1 MLSEVRARID
11 NRYEILAELGRGG
24 MGVVYKAMDTELDRL
39 VAIKVMTSHVAGNP
53 EFRARFDAEAKTAA
67 KMQHANIAVVYARGQ
82 HAGAPYIAME
92 FVEGTPLDKLIGS
105 GAKLTLLQKLD
116 CIIQVCNALHYAHT
130 EWKVIHRDVK
140 PANVMV
146 LKDGQR
152 IKLLDFGIARAAT
165 STATK
170 SGTAIGTTLYM
181 SPQQIR
187 GEKNL
192 DWRSDIFSTGVML
205 YEVVTGKVPW
215 SGDSDYEIATKIVAE
230 PYPPLTSHMQQYPAG
245 LDRVLARA
253 LAKDVLSRYQGA
265 DEMASELAEV
275 QAPLKEDIIDQAYLS
290 RDSGDILRADELAL
304 QVLRI
309 DTRHIRAL
317 ELHNQLQPQ
326 LQKKSAQLRDLREK
340 ASQAVGARDYKQA
353 LSAISEAIALSPTN
367 SELQD
372 YRKLIVQ
379 ELERKQFV
387 LNRLKLAQ
395 AAKDMEDLPAANKL
409 VDEALEKDPTD
420 TQARMMKNVLGRL
433 VQDEQKEKQLRA
445 LAEEARSLIAAR
457 KFPETYSALRAME
470 EIDPQFPEL
479 AGLKEQA
486 AELYSKDKARRE
498 RDSALKEIEKFFR
511 DGNALASMAATEQ
524 ALQRFPADPNFLG
537 LREKAKAML
546 AAAERQAEIQKQL
559 TEAWDLSS
567 KKQSA
572 AAVQILESAVR
583 HFGADPQLSSA
594 LQRLRDSAESERM
607 AQIEQE
613 ILERAR
619 QAMHVRDFESAADLL
634 RTARIDFPSSSEIKQ
649 ALTVAEEGNLRITE
663 ATKLK
668 QREAAEVL
676 ELSLA
681 AEPHPDIQLRIVE
694 ETLHRNPG
702 NERVEQI
709 VSMIR
714 SRNERLNPAVQR
726 AEQLETEGHY
736 ADAAQ
741 QWEHIREIYP
751 QYPQVASR
759 ITRLAHQGSSGKNI
773 PAGGASQLM
782 ATRWLAPSGASPAP
796 TASLDIA
803 SERNASPPAISA
815 GKRLEVQPFR
825 QPSSLGWKL
834 GAVAA
839 AIAVVSAII
848 FAVVHSSSK
857 SELTASQT
865 PVATQTQTQTTQPA
879 TGSTTATHEET
890 AQPESA
896 KTDTASSEQ
905 HRSGSLTDSGTK
917 SLTDSV
923 TKKPSR
929 VEAPPPERSPAHV
942 AEPPAVGHDLE
953 QTDWQAVQKSASVE
967 DWNRFLGKYPNGT
980 HHVEADSRREDLLW
994 ARARGGADVAAVN
1007 EYLQLYPGGHYAPQI
1022 REQQDT
1028 KIIASTSDSAVL
1040 RNYLLRYPSGEIH
1053 STIVNRLDDI
1063 VWTQSSKD
1071 AAGLQT
1077 YLTQFP
1083 TGQHAT
1089 DARGALAKLS
1099 TAPRPNTRGSTTEEA
1114 SASGSAVD
1122 DKTAILAALK
1132 EYTDAI
1138 SAKDLTGIQRAWPN
1152 IPSNKIK
1159 TWVDT
1164 FRMASSLKA
1173 SITVTSGPTIEGKNA
1188 KLDGVF
1194 QTSITI
1200 NGNPNNPSQRISVKL
1215 KKSSDAQNS
1224 WRIDGIKD

>member
-1 MLSEVRARID
+1 MLSEVHARID

-67 KMQHANIAVVYARGQ
+67 KMQHPNIAVVYARGQ

-181 SPQQIR
+181 SPQQVR

-205 YEVVTGKVPW
+205 YEVVTGRVPW
-215 SGDSDYEIATKIVAE
+215 SGDSDYEIATKIVGE
-230 PYPPLTSHMQQYPAG
+230 PYPPLTAYMQQYPAG

-253 LAKDVLSRYQGA
+253 LAKDVLSRYQGD

-275 QAPLKEDIIDQAYLS
+275 QAPLKEDIIDQAYLA

-395 AAKDMEDLPAANKL
+395 AAKDMDDLPAANNL

-433 VQDEQKEKQLRA
+433 VEDEQKEKRLRA
-445 LAEEARSLIAAR
+445 LAEDVRSLIAAR

-479 AGLKEQA
+479 AVLKEQA

-498 RDSALKEIEKFFR
+498 RDSALKEIEKVLR

-524 ALQRFPADPNFLG
+524 ALQRFPTDPNFLG

-546 AAAERQAEIQKQL
+546 AAAERQSEIQKQL
-559 TEAWDLSS
+559 AAAWDLSS

-572 AAVQILESAVR
+572 AAVQILEAAVQ

-594 LQRLRDSAESERM
+594 LRRLRDSAESERM
-607 AQIEQE
+607 AQVGQE

-619 QAMHVRDFESAADLL
+619 QAMHVKDFESAADLL
-634 RTARIDFPSSSEIKQ
+634 RTARIDFPSSTEIKQ
-649 ALTVAEEGNLRITE
+649 ALTVAEEGSLRITE

-681 AEPHPDIQLRIVE
+681 AEPHPDIQLQIVE
-694 ETLHRNPG
+694 ETLRRNPG

-709 VSMIR
+709 ALMIR
-714 SRNERLNPAVQR
+714 SRNEQLNPAVQR
-726 AEQLETEGHY
+726 AEQLEKDGQ
-736 ADAAQ
+736 DAEAVQ

-751 QYPQVASR
+751 QYPQVESR
-759 ITRLAHQGSSGKNI
+759 ITRLAYQGSSGTNI
-773 PAGGASQLM
+773 PASAASQLM
-782 ATRWLAPSGASPAP
+782 ATRWLNPSGASPAP

-803 SERNASPPAISA
+803 SERNVAPPAISTA
-815 GKRLEVQPFR
+815 KRLEVQSFKLPA
-825 QPSSLGWKL
+825 SLGWKL

-865 PVATQTQTQTTQPA
+865 PVATQTQTQTTQAA
-879 TGSTTATHEET
+879 TGTTTATHEET
-890 AQPESA
+890 AQPGSG
-896 KTDTASSEQ
+896 KTDTANSGQ
-905 HRSGSLTDSGTK
+905 HRTGSLTDSGTK
-917 SLTDSV
+917 
-923 TKKPSR
+923 KPSR
-929 VEAPPPERSPAHV
+929 VEKPSPERSPAHV
-942 AEPPAVGHDLE
+942 AEPPAVGHDVE
-953 QTDWQAVQKSASVE
+953 QTDWQAVQKSASIE
-967 DWNRFLGKYPNGT
+967 DWNRFLAKYPNGT

-1007 EYLQLYPGGHYAPQI
+1007 EYLQLYPGGRYAPQI

-1028 KIIASTSDSAVL
+1028 KIIASTSDPAVL

-1083 TGQHAT
+1083 TGQRAT
-1089 DARGALAKLS
+1089 DARSALAKLS
-1099 TAPRPNTRGSTTEEA
+1099 SAPKPNTSRSTTEEA
-1114 SASGSAVD
+1114 SASGLTLD

-1138 SAKDLTGIQRAWPN
+1138 STKDLTGIQRAWPN
-1152 IPSNKIK
+1152 IPSNKLK

-1188 KLDGVF
+1188 KLDGAF

-1200 NGNPNNPSQRISVKL
+1200 NGNTNNPSQRISVKL

-1224 WRIDGIKD
+1224 WKIDGIKD